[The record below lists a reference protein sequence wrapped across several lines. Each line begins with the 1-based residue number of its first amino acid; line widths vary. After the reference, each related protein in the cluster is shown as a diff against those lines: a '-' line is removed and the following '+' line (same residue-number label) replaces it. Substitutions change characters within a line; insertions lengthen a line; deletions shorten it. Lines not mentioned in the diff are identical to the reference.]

1 MKSLPPVVLIH
12 GMWSTPDILDE
23 LKDAFEQQGYPVL
36 VPRLPLHYPKNKLC
50 EDKRR
55 SLARLGIEDY
65 VASLKQDIN
74 KFTRAH
80 SNQSPILVG
89 HSMGGLLAQLL
100 AQALP
105 CSQLILISSAAPAG
119 INASSWSVLKTF
131 GHNLLKFPLWRSY
144 TNLLLR
150 NIQYGIAN
158 TQSADIHKQLTQ
170 ASTFESGRVTT
181 QLSMWFLFRKPPSKV
196 DYQSVSCP
204 VLVIGGTEDK
214 ITPIKIQHKIT
225 RKYGSSASI
234 KVIEGACHYTVGG
247 SFFPQIRESIFTWL
261 DTKLPKHS
269 QDAQAA

>member
-1 MKSLPPVVLIH
+1 MSTLAPVILIH

-23 LKDAFEQQGYPVL
+23 LKTSFEQQGYPVL
-36 VPRLPLHYPKNKLC
+36 VPRLPLHYPKSQLC

-55 SLARLGIEDY
+55 SLSRLGIKDY
-65 VASLKQDIN
+65 LASLKQDIN
-74 KFTRAH
+74 AYLDAH
-80 SNQSPILVG
+80 PNQRPILVG
-89 HSMGGLLAQLL
+89 HSMGGVLAQLL
-100 AQALP
+100 AQEIS

-158 TQSADIHKQLTQ
+158 TQSADIHRQLTQ

-181 QLSMWFLFRKPPSKV
+181 QLSLWFLFRQPASKV
-196 DYQSVSCP
+196 NYQEIKCP

-214 ITPIKIQHKIT
+214 ITPIKIQHKIAK
-225 RKYGSSASI
+225 KYGPLANI
-234 KVIEGACHYTVGG
+234 QVIEGACHYTVGG
-247 SFFPQIRESIFTWL
+247 SFFPQVKQSIFTWL
-261 DTKLPKHS
+261 DEKRPQTN
-269 QDAQAA
+269 QDALAA